1 MSGQCEV
8 YLAAMGTS
16 VSGENPTGM
25 LGSPVSEE
33 EVASRSAA
41 RAVGC
46 VPGLHR
52 HLKLVPE
59 TLRSLYIWIILY
71 LYIFYLFIYL
81 MKNYQT

>member
-1 MSGQCEV
+1 MSG
-8 YLAAMGTS
+8 LAWPGAGAGS
-16 VSGENPTGM
+16 LVQ
-25 LGSPVSEE
+25 SPVTVE

-59 TLRSLYIWIILY
+59 TYIWIY
-71 LYIFYLFIYL
+71 FIF
-81 MKNYQT
+81 